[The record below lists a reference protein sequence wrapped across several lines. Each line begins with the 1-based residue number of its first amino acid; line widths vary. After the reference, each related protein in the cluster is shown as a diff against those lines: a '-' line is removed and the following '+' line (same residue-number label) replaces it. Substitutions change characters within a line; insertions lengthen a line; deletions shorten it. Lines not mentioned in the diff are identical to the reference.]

1 MLLRT
6 DPKPEATTS
15 SKETASSVNR
25 RSDPEY
31 GNQLTAGQWACAV
44 GRSLYPAYKLAIVPM
59 QISQKYHL
67 AQARALNQS
76 DERNVQVKT
85 ATTRLF
91 GMLDL
96 SLVGGEPTFPA
107 EILLDHNS
115 SYDGVAALVDDR
127 QDHGNE
133 HDRAS
138 REQLLNRIAAYLDVP
153 LLRSVALSDVASTR
167 ALLVPGDTLDVS
179 DDAMVPPDTAI
190 LGGVVPAKFIGT
202 KAITHALVDDQAKRP
217 PEWSGLMAEAM
228 GDAALLGYT
237 AFSRTDAAR
246 AGRSMLTNG
255 PVRIKDVCGKA
266 GLGQSVVHDAI
277 ALDAALALEDPDSLT
292 QCGIVLEAN
301 LTDVVTYS
309 VGSVQLG
316 TESISYWGS
325 QNLTTDNAGREVYGG
340 SDLCVVRGGLDALSA
355 LDLPASLVRAIACA
369 ATFDR
374 AAHLAY
380 PDVRLT
386 RRNYDVIEGLDHAGT
401 WRIGVLEQS
410 WRVGGAS
417 GAEIAAFEALRA
429 EPDTES
435 VRCSTVEVYDIVT
448 PPVGATLYYQGHDPV
463 VGPMTKYA
471 VRLA

>member
-1 MLLRT
+1 
-6 DPKPEATTS
+6 
-15 SKETASSVNR
+15 
-25 RSDPEY
+25 
-31 GNQLTAGQWACAV
+31 
-44 GRSLYPAYKLAIVPM
+44 M
-59 QISQKYHL
+59 QISQKYCL
-67 AQARALNQS
+67 VPVWALNQF
-76 DERNVQVKT
+76 DERNVHVKT
-85 ATTRLF
+85 TTTRLS
-91 GMLDL
+91 GMFDL
-96 SLVGGEPTFPA
+96 SIVGGEPTFQA
-107 EILLDHNS
+107 GVLLVRHS

-127 QDHGNE
+127 QNLGNE
-133 HDRAS
+133 HDQES
-138 REQLLNRIAAYLDVP
+138 RNQLLERIAAYLDVP
-153 LLRSVALSDVASTR
+153 LLPAVALSDASSTK

-179 DDAMVPPDTAI
+179 DNALIPLDTAI
-190 LGGVVPAKFIGT
+190 FGGVVPAKFIGT
-202 KAITHALVDDQAKRP
+202 KAITHALVDEQAKRP

-237 AFSRTDAAR
+237 AFSRADAAR
-246 AGRSMLTNG
+246 AGRSMLANG
-255 PVRIKDVCGKA
+255 PVRIKDVSGKA

-277 ALDAALALEDPDSLT
+277 ALDAALALEDPDSLA

-309 VGSVQLG
+309 VGSVHLG
-316 TESISYWGS
+316 NESISYWGS
-325 QNLTTDNAGREVYGG
+325 QNLTTDKAGREVYGG
-340 SDLCVVRGGLDALSA
+340 SDLCVVRGDLDALSA

-429 EPDTES
+429 EPDTQS